1 MVNIISSNPR
11 NKTVDIS
18 LNINEIFDILNGLFI
33 LEGQKEEDIRQ
44 YDGGDS
50 TDKQQLARYKKLR
63 EEIQKVKSLIK

>member
-11 NKTVDIS
+11 NRTVD
-18 LNINEIFDILNGLFI
+18 LTLTINEIFDILNGLYI

-44 YDGGDS
+44 NSGGDS
-50 TDKQQLARYKKLR
+50 TDKQQLARFKKLR